1 MFHIN
6 NANAS
11 KDAMSVADQPGQVQP
26 SPQLQLNKNRPPRGS
41 LRTGFGAFGRGVA
54 QEGRFLRRGLTAWP
68 LAVLV
73 LAATVCL
80 GLAYQVPVD
89 WQFAVGRLNA
99 SDHLYLRS
107 FNPAEP
113 EGAFSFRWSSSESY
127 LRFPGSGRLPSAR
140 LELEMQSGGRPAS
153 LGLPKVQ
160 LWDTATNR
168 LLSEVEVQ
176 PEPKTYRFDY
186 RAEGSKLEGD
196 LVFTLKVADAFRD
209 PGHNL
214 PLGVVLTSVRLR
226 GGPSDG
232 RPVLPSFP
240 HLALLLAGLVV
251 FYLALAR
258 AGWSAGRAAWLSGVL
273 LAAAAFALAAYRFH
287 LTPAVSVLFLTLLL
301 SYPLLVLGLRATAAW
316 LSRRGQAFPATTAR
330 WLALIFVAAFVF
342 KATGLNHPSFRVVD
356 HWFRIHQINRFW
368 EHPADFWQQYFN
380 VSTGATVTGLEG
392 GSAVLGQWGVQ
403 VSLPYSPLFYLL
415 AAPLSLLWP
424 SHNDPNLLAAVN
436 DLASWLE
443 VSQVFL
449 LYIILK
455 RSFALAWAERAAI
468 FAAAIFGFY
477 PLGFLLFSD
486 GGYNSILAG
495 WLSLLFVAL
504 LVDWLRLT
512 EEGWPVSRWHYA
524 WLGLA
529 LGFSLLSHTSTLLL
543 VGAFVVVLTFGL
555 LARRRWHKA
564 GRRLALVGLAGFGLA
579 LVLYYGWYVPS
590 LLTRTLPTLFERLGT
605 GGLGQDRKLLGSNLL
620 TGFWPQLWEHF
631 RLWPFLLA
639 LVALAA
645 LVRLSAI
652 GRPQGAVKDQPI
664 VNQNAVFPLVLGAAL
679 VVFALFSL
687 LDLRVNLLQKHM
699 LFVAPFLCLGSGVAL
714 SLAWEGVSGWAARRK
729 NKLALWVVGAAISGL
744 LLVNLVQGLLIWYA
758 RVYYTT
764 YPPGSG

>member
-1 MFHIN
+1 
-6 NANAS
+6 
-11 KDAMSVADQPGQVQP
+11 MSVANRPGHVP
-26 SPQLQLNKNRPPRGS
+26 ASPQDEAKENKAVRADSGVG
-41 LRTGFGAFGRGVA
+41 LRVFGRGLGE
-54 QEGRFLRRGLTAWP
+54 EGRFLGRGLAAWP

-73 LAATVCL
+73 LVATVCL
-80 GLAYQVPVD
+80 GLAYQVPLD
-89 WQFAVGRLNA
+89 WQFTVGRANA
-99 SDHLYLRS
+99 SDFLYLRS

-113 EGAFSFRWSSSESY
+113 EGAFSFRWSSNESY
-127 LRFPGSGRLPSAR
+127 IRFPGSGRLPSAR
-140 LELEMQSGGRPAS
+140 LELEMQAGGRPAA

-160 LWDTATNR
+160 LWDAATNR
-168 LLSEVEVQ
+168 LLREVEVQ
-176 PEPKTYRFDY
+176 PEPRIYTFDY
-186 RAEGSKLEGD
+186 QATGSKLEGD

-214 PLGVVLTSVRLR
+214 PLGIVLTSVRLS
-226 GGPSDG
+226 GGPSQG
-232 RPVLPSFP
+232 RPVVPSLP

-258 AGWSAGRAAWLSGVL
+258 AGWSYGRAAGLAGLL
-273 LAAAAFALAAYRFH
+273 LAFACFALIAYRFH
-287 LTPAVSVLFLTLLL
+287 LTPALPVLFLTLLL
-301 SYPLLVLGLRATAAW
+301 AYPLLVLGLRTTTAW
-316 LSRRGQAFPATTAR
+316 LSRRDQAFPASTAR

-342 KATGLNHPSFRVVD
+342 KASGLNHPSFRVVD

-368 EHPADFWQQYFN
+368 EHPAEFWQQYFN

-424 SHNDPNLLAAVN
+424 SHNDPNLLVVVN

-443 VSQVFL
+443 VSQIFL

-455 RSFALAWAERAAI
+455 RSLARAWVERAAI
-468 FAAAIFGFY
+468 FAAATFGFY
-477 PLGFLLFSD
+477 PLSFLLFSD

-495 WLSLLFVAL
+495 WLSLFFVAL
-504 LVDWLRLT
+504 LADWLRLSADRRT
-512 EEGWPVSRWHYA
+512 VSRWHYF
-524 WLGLA
+524 WLGLV
-529 LGFSLLSHTSTLLL
+529 LGFALLSHTSTFLLM
-543 VGAFVVVLTFGL
+543 GAFVSVLVLGL
-555 LARRRWHKA
+555 LARRSWRKA
-564 GRRLALVGLAGFGLA
+564 GRRLALVGLAGLGLS
-579 LVLYYGWYVPS
+579 LGLYYGWYIPS
-590 LLTRTLPTLFERLGT
+590 LLGRTLPTLFDRLGS
-605 GGLGQDRKLLGSNLL
+605 GSVGQDRKLLGSNLL
-620 TGFWPQLWEHF
+620 GGFWPQLWEHF

-639 LVALAA
+639 LVALAT

-652 GRPQGAVKDQPI
+652 GRPQGPDNIQQKEDQS
-664 VNQNAVFPLVLGAAL
+664 AVFLLVLGAAL

-687 LDLRVNLLQKHM
+687 VDLRVNLLQKHM

-714 SLAWEGVSGWAARRK
+714 SLAWERVSGWAAQRK
-729 NKLALWVVGAAISGL
+729 NKLALWVVGAAIGGL

-764 YPPGSG
+764 YQPGSG